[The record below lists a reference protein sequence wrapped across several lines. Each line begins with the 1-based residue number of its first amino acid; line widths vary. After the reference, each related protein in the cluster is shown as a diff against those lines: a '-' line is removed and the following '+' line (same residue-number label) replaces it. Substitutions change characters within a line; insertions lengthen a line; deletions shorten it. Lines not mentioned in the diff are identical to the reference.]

1 MSKTKRTKKT
11 IKHPPTV
18 LIILDGWGIASPS
31 RSNAIDLAKTPV
43 MKRLWKQ
50 YPHTQLKSFGK
61 HVGLPSKQDGNSEA
75 GHMNIGA
82 GRIVDQDSVIITNS
96 IQDGTF
102 YRNPGFLEAV
112 QHVNKYKSNL
122 HLMGIISGDQC
133 PHMSPGHLISLIEL
147 AGRKMVNNVY
157 LHFFTDGRDSNRYY
171 AVRLIKKIEKKL
183 NSNEKIATVMG
194 RYYLDRTKNWDVT
207 RRAYNALVLR
217 EGLEADSP
225 QKAVLQA
232 YNRGETDEFISPTL
246 IKGGKQFSDGDS
258 VIFYNLRSDRA
269 RQLTKPFVQ
278 EKYNSKNPKGFKRRK
293 VLKNLVFVAMTDFGP
308 DLEGVL
314 TAFPSIDIKDTLPMA
329 LRNIRQL
336 YIAEG
341 QKYAHM
347 TYFFNGGYSDPVGG
361 EDRIT
366 VPSISIKHFE
376 EKPEMSAGKITNT
389 VLQKLR
395 TNKYDFIALNF
406 ANPDMVG
413 HTGNVD
419 AAITG
424 IEYTD
429 KCIGKIVQEVHKQ
442 KGTVIITADHGNAE
456 DMVNL
461 KTGEVDTKHSSNPV
475 PLIIVSSDKR
485 VLRRKNLPGGVLGN
499 VAPTILDIM
508 KIEKPKKM
516 RLKSLLR

>member
-1 MSKTKRTKKT
+1 MPK
-11 IKHPPTV
+11 IKEIIKSPTV
-18 LIILDGWGIASPS
+18 LIVLDGWGIAPPS
-31 RSNAIDLAKTPV
+31 KSNAIDLAKTPV
-43 MKRLWKQ
+43 MNRLWRQ
-50 YPHTQLKSFGK
+50 YPHTQLKSFGR
-61 HVGLPSKQDGNSEA
+61 HVGLPAKQNGNSEA

-82 GRIVDQDSVIITNS
+82 GRIVDQDSVIITKS

-112 QHVNKYKSNL
+112 QHINKYKSNL

-133 PHMSPGHLISLIEL
+133 PHMSPSHLIALLEF
-147 AGRKMVNNVY
+147 ARRKKVKNVY

-171 AVRLIKKIEKKL
+171 AIRLVKKIEKKL
-183 NSNEKIATVMG
+183 NSNEKISTIIG
-194 RYYLDRTKNWDVT
+194 RYYLDRTKNWNIT
-207 RRAYNALVLR
+207 QRAYNALVLG
-217 EGLEADSP
+217 EGLKVENP
-225 QKAVLQA
+225 QKAILQA
-232 YNRGETDEFISPTL
+232 YNRGETDEFVTPSVL
-246 IKGGKQFSDGDS
+246 KGGKQISDGDS

-269 RQLTKPFVQ
+269 RQLTKPFIQ
-278 EKYNSKNPKGFKRRK
+278 SKFNSKNPKGFTRRK
-293 VLKNLVFVAMTDFGP
+293 IVKNLIFVAMTDFGP

-314 TAFPSIDIKDTLPMA
+314 TAYPSIDIKDTLPMA
-329 LRNIRQL
+329 LRNVRQL

-366 VPSISIKHFE
+366 IPSISVKHFE
-376 EKPEMSAGKITNT
+376 EKPEMNAGKITSV

-395 TNKYDFIALNF
+395 AKKYDFIALNY

-413 HTGNVD
+413 HTGNIG
-419 AAITG
+419 AAIKG
-424 IEYTD
+424 IEFTD
-429 KCIGKIVQEVHKQ
+429 KCIGRIIREVHKR

-461 KTGEVDTKHSSNPV
+461 KTGEVGTQHSSNPV
-475 PLIIVSSDKR
+475 PFIIVSSDKR
-485 VLRRKNLPGGVLGN
+485 ILKKKNLPEGVLGN

-508 KIEKPKKM
+508 KLDKPGKM
-516 RLKSLLR
+516 KLKSLLQ

>member
-1 MSKTKRTKKT
+1 MAKKKPT
-11 IKHPPTV
+11 TDPPVV
-18 LIILDGWGIASPS
+18 LIVLDGWGIAPPS

-50 YPHTQLKSFGK
+50 YPHTQLKSYGR
-61 HVGLPSKQDGNSEA
+61 HVGLPAKQDGNSEA

-82 GRIVDQDSVIITNS
+82 GRIINQDSVIITKS
-96 IQDGTF
+96 IKEGTF
-102 YRNPGFLEAV
+102 YRNPGFLEAI

-133 PHMSPGHLISLIEL
+133 PHMSPGHLLALIEL
-147 AGRKMVNNVY
+147 ARRKGVNNVY

-183 NSNEKIATVMG
+183 NRNEKISTVMG
-194 RYYLDRTKNWDVT
+194 RYYLDRTKNWDIT
-207 RRAYNALVLR
+207 QKAYNAIVLR
-217 EGLEADSP
+217 KGLEVDSP
-225 QKAVLQA
+225 QKAILQA
-232 YNRGETDEFISPTL
+232 YNRGETDEFVSPSI

-269 RQLTKPFVQ
+269 RQLAKPFVQ
-278 EKYNSKNPKGFKRRK
+278 AKFNSKNPNGFKRKK

-329 LRNIRQL
+329 LRNVRQL

-347 TYFFNGGYSDPVGG
+347 TYFFNGGYSNPVGG

-366 VPSISIKHFE
+366 IPSISLKHFE
-376 EKPEMSAGKITNT
+376 EKPEMCAGKITNT
-389 VLQKLR
+389 VLKKLKAK
-395 TNKYDFIALNF
+395 KYDFIALNY

-419 AAITG
+419 AAIKG
-424 IEYTD
+424 IEFTD
-429 KCIGKIVQEVHKQ
+429 QCIGKVVKEIHKQ
-442 KGTVIITADHGNAE
+442 KGTVLITADHGNAE

-475 PLIIVSSDKR
+475 PFIIVSSDKR
-485 VLRRKNLPGGVLGN
+485 VLRKKNLPEGVLGN

-508 KIEKPKKM
+508 KIDKPGNMK
-516 RLKSLLR
+516 LKSLLK